1 MNFIRRLSLALALIL
16 IIGCIV
22 PLTAVAEGE
31 EPAAPFS
38 LKNGN
43 AAIAYCIDTDQF
55 LYSDLADKE
64 TEPSVAAKLVA
75 CMVAYDILKE
85 RNLNINDTM
94 VEISESAIAYI
105 NGFYNDDVTDRIFV
119 DFRMPTM
126 GLDSGSS
133 YTARDMLSAILVAG
147 ANDATAAL
155 ASYFG
160 KTYLGGDLNTFVSK
174 MNEKAE
180 SLGLTK
186 TYFRN
191 PMGLTQE
198 GQTSTPKEV
207 ALIAAAFYKN
217 YNELVTLSDVEF
229 FSFNKKTTVRNK
241 NFLKNNY
248 FISGYKSSKAIGLT
262 AGQPNADGN
271 YCLITATQQTEG
283 LTYILVVM
291 CANGIRVEN
300 TEEGAKYSLYDKH
313 AYGDMIDLL
322 SWVRES
328 FVYYTVADSSLP
340 IDELRVK
347 YGSPSDH
354 LMVYPKANINH
365 LIPKNES
372 VNIAHDPIE
381 YYDFVYSEE
390 FNGAECPT
398 ANAPIKAETV
408 VGTVKYYYTDA
419 QGNRVDF
426 KPIEVMVKET
436 AEENTGLKVLDDAGN
451 ILTNVFMR
459 TVLIILGVVIGL
471 YILVSITMAII
482 RGVKKNQTGKSG
494 KKKSPDK
501 KSKKP
506 AKPAPKSGAKTKPQD
521 NNKDNTATR
530 QFD

>member
-1 MNFIRRLSLALALIL
+1 MKLLRRLSLALAIIL
-16 IIGCIV
+16 IIGCVV
-22 PLTAVAEGE
+22 PLTAFAEGE
-31 EPAAPFS
+31 EPVAPFA
-38 LKNGN
+38 LQNGN

-85 RNLNINDTM
+85 RNLKIDDTL
-94 VEISESAIAYI
+94 VDITDSAISYI
-105 NGFYNDDVTDRIFV
+105 NGFYNDNLADRIFV

-126 GLDSGSS
+126 GMDGGSS
-133 YTARDMLSAILVAG
+133 YTAKDMFSAILVAG

-180 SLGLTK
+180 SLGLTQ
-186 TYFRN
+186 TYFKN
-191 PMGLTQE
+191 PMGLSQE

-217 YNELVTLSDVEF
+217 YNELVTLSNVE
-229 FSFNKKTTVRNK
+229 SFIFNNKTTVRNK

-248 FISGYKSSKAIGLT
+248 FINGYKSTKAIGLI

-291 CANGIRVEN
+291 CAPGIRVEN
-300 TEEGAKYSLYDKH
+300 TEAGAQYSLYDKH
-313 AYGDMIDLL
+313 AYGDMTELL

-354 LMVYPKANINH
+354 LMVYPKENINR
-365 LIPKNES
+365 LIPQNES
-372 VNIAHDPIE
+372 ISIAHDPIE
-381 YYDFVYSEE
+381 YYDFVYLEE
-390 FNGAECPT
+390 FNGSECPT

-408 VGTVKYYYTDA
+408 VGTVKYYYTDSE
-419 QGNRVDF
+419 GNRVDF
-426 KPIEVMVKET
+426 QPVEVMVKET

-459 TVLIILGVVIGL
+459 TVLIILGAVIGL
-471 YILVSITMAII
+471 YILVSILMAVI
-482 RGVKKNQTGKSG
+482 RAVKKSKSGKSG
-494 KKKSPDK
+494 KKRTSDK
-501 KSKKP
+501 KAKKP
-506 AKPAPKSGAKTKPQD
+506 AKNAPKTGAKNKPQD
-521 NNKDNTATR
+521 KNDNNTATR